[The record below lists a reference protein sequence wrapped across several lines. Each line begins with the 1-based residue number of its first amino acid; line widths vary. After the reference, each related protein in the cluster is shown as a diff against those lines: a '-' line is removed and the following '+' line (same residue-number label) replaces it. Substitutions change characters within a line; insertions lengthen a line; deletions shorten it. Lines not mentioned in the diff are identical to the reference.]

1 MRTAGSR
8 WTIAL
13 EQSDGI
19 DFALYVRD
27 VLGIR
32 GVQDQDLPPVDPAP
46 TAGRSTS
53 ATDDRAAAEAWSS
66 WWSNLLR
73 MRRPGHGS
81 VALLRPALP
90 DLAAGLR
97 DSFAEWWQERNR
109 RRAGDLPTRELLSDL
124 PSLVAEAGVL
134 LRRPDPDFALVLT
147 EVPVAEP
154 VWVQVAPDH
163 VLISRAALDDSPS
176 VRRQLLQIIERLG

>member
-13 EQSDGI
+13 EQSDEI

-97 DSFAEWWQERNR
+97 
-109 RRAGDLPTRELLSDL
+109 AGADGGASGGAGLGPGRTR
-124 PSLVAEAGVL
+124 P
-134 LRRPDPDFALVLT
+134 RPDLT
-147 EVPVAEP
+147 GGP
-154 VWVQVAPDH
+154 
-163 VLISRAALDDSPS
+163 
-176 VRRQLLQIIERLG
+176 G